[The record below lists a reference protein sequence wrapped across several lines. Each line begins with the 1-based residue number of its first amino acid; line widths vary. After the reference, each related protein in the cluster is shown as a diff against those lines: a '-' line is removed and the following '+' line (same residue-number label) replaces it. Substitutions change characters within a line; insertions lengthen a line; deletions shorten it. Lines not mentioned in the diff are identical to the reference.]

1 MSRTETCQSCGSK
14 LAPNQPRPKGRVCSA
29 CHKQNPEGFSYCGFC
44 ASPMET
50 TEHRARILELA
61 APPGGWPSLTSELVE
76 VRFYLQ
82 QGLFDDAYELLSI
95 LQRRHPGHPQLVD
108 LARKPKAATR
118 VDTDVLALVDAVLAD
133 SVNLASKI
141 PRRQAPKWHA
151 PSTPGPDRTQAHTTV
166 SSKSG
171 EDKPKTP
178 VKSSKAASRDSGKHA
193 STSKQKHTVKTGGQ
207 KTTATPQRPSPTA
220 TKTKSGAQKS
230 TSTTGR
236 RPIAAAPPRG
246 RTELYKVGDAPLSAS
261 AKAPPNSGHTVVV
274 DALQPATPFEPIVEA
289 VEPAS
294 SKRAAKP
301 GRKRPP
307 EEAAPA
313 PEPAA
318 TEGESPKKRRVS
330 FGEHVLN
337 RLR

>member
-1 MSRTETCQSCGSK
+1 
-14 LAPNQPRPKGRVCSA
+14 
-29 CHKQNPEGFSYCGFC
+29 
-44 ASPMET
+44 MET

-141 PRRQAPKWHA
+141 PRRQAPKWGA

-166 SSKSG
+166 ARGQTRTESRADSRAHRQAEPASAKNPT
-171 EDKPKTP
+171 KPNKT
-178 VKSSKAASRDSGKHA
+178 AARESGKH
-193 STSKQKHTVKTGGQ
+193 TPTGKQKHTAKTGGQ
-207 KTTATPQRPSPTA
+207 KTTATPQRPAPT
-220 TKTKSGAQKS
+220 TTKSKSGPQKS
-230 TSTTGR
+230 AGPTGR

-246 RTELYKVGDAPLSAS
+246 RTELYKVGDAPLQAS
-261 AKAPPNSGHTVVV
+261 AKPAAPNSGHTVVV
-274 DALQPATPFEPIVEA
+274 DALHPPAPFEPVAEEA
-289 VEPAS
+289 P
-294 SKRAAKP
+294 SKRAAKA

-307 EEAAPA
+307 EEQAPK

-318 TEGESPKKRRVS
+318 AEGESPKKRRVS